1 MIKNSEWGAIAY
13 LSHSKYGVCDNNT
26 CQTISP
32 NNTYVS
38 GTNLSDTTTGN
49 SYGVYDMAGSAAEF
63 TMSNYTEKLNEL
75 SLDNSNFA
83 NIPISNKDYDLY
95 YKDTFILGD
104 ATKELSNVTGT
115 WIDTTN
121 NWLARGGIANQKNS
135 SIFSY
140 SATTDT
146 ASNYLTTRII
156 IK

>member
-1 MIKNSEWGAIAY
+1 M
-13 LSHSKYGVCDNNT
+13 
-26 CQTISP
+26 
-32 NNTYVS
+32 
-38 GTNLSDTTTGN
+38 
-49 SYGVYDMAGSAAEF
+49 
-63 TMSNYTEKLNEL
+63 